1 MRGVGAGRSAQRGT
15 SAAAT
20 GPRGAA
26 GPHNPDNALARSA
39 APNPEEVRSEKRLL
53 FLVVQRFA
61 LRLLATAVAVL
72 LASYLFPN
80 LIVVESPARAVVF
93 AIVLGILN
101 AFLRP
106 ILLLL
111 TLPLNLLTLGLF
123 TLVVNAIVFW
133 IASGFD
139 IGVSVHDFG
148 AAFLG
153 ALVVSAV
160 SFVASRMLT

>member
-1 MRGVGAGRSAQRGT
+1 M
-15 SAAAT
+15 
-20 GPRGAA
+20 GAA
-26 GPHNPDNALARSA
+26 PPWGSPHNPYI
-39 APNPEEVRSEKRLL
+39 VRNEKRLL
-53 FLVVQRFA
+53 SLVVQRFA

-139 IGVSVHDFG
+139 LGVSVHDFG
-148 AAFLG
+148 AAF
-153 ALVVSAV
+153 
-160 SFVASRMLT
+160 

>member
-1 MRGVGAGRSAQRGT
+1 MSRAKRGVAAGRSAQRGT
-15 SAAAT
+15 SGAT
-20 GPRGAA
+20 TGG
-26 GPHNPDNALARSA
+26 GGRSA
-39 APNPEEVRSEKRLL
+39 PDPEYVRSPDPNLVQTEKRLL
-53 FLVVQRFA
+53 SLVVQRFA

-80 LIVVESPARAVVF
+80 LIIVESPARAVVF

>member
-1 MRGVGAGRSAQRGT
+1 MRGVGAGRSAKRGT
-15 SAAAT
+15 SAATT
-20 GPRGAA
+20 GPRGA
-26 GPHNPDNALARSA
+26 RSA
-39 APNPEEVRSEKRLL
+39 PPNPYEVRTEKRLL

-61 LRLLATAVAVL
+61 LLLLATAAAVL

-111 TLPLNLLTLGLF
+111 TLPL
-123 TLVVNAIVFW
+123 
-133 IASGFD
+133 
-139 IGVSVHDFG
+139 
-148 AAFLG
+148 
-153 ALVVSAV
+153 
-160 SFVASRMLT
+160 

>member
-1 MRGVGAGRSAQRGT
+1 GAPQRGT
-15 SAAAT
+15 SGASDWR
-20 GPRGAA
+20 RGAQR
-26 GPHNPDNALARSA
+26 PDPYRQNG
-39 APNPEEVRSEKRLL
+39 LL
-53 FLVVQRFA
+53 SLLVQRFA

-80 LIVVESPARAVVF
+80 LIIVASPARAVVF

-148 AAFLG
+148 AAFL
-153 ALVVSAV
+153 
-160 SFVASRMLT
+160 